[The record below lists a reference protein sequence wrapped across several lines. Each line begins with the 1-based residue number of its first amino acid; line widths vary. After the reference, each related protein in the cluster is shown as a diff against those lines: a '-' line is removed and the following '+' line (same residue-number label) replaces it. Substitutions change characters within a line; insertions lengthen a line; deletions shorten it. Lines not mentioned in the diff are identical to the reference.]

1 MLKRIV
7 VIGGGI
13 TGLSTMHYLQKLKKE
28 KSLDIELVL
37 VEAKEY
43 LGGKIHTVLENDF
56 IMEVGADSIVARNES
71 IIQLIEELQL
81 EDEKV
86 YNSTGISYIYTNN
99 ELHAI
104 PADSVFGIPAS
115 IESLNSSTLVSE
127 LGKKEALKDLEIP
140 NETFTKESSV
150 GSFLEYFLGKELVEK
165 QVVPVLSGVYSGDL
179 NKLSIAS
186 TLPYLIDYKNKYGSI
201 MKGLEEN
208 KAQFQASANKK
219 FISFQNGLSTLIDR
233 LEEVLSQSTIIKGVA
248 TKKVEKK
255 DDYYSILLTNGE
267 TIEADSVVLATPH
280 NVAQVILQDEELDTD
295 FNKLKNSSLISVYL
309 GFDIPDEQLPAEGT
323 GFIVSENSDVRCNA
337 CTWTSRKWTH
347 TSKNNQLLVRMFYKS
362 SNPAFESMKNM
373 SEDELVEVA
382 LQDIEMSLKLTGKPE
397 VIEVTKWNEQMP
409 NYHLAHGDAIQ
420 SLTAKMANDMP
431 NVLLAGC
438 SYYGVGIA
446 ACIKNGRETAEKII
460 NSIVQ

>member
-1 MLKRIV
+1 
-7 VIGGGI
+7 
-13 TGLSTMHYLQKLKKE
+13 
-28 KSLDIELVL
+28 
-37 VEAKEY
+37 
-43 LGGKIHTVLENDF
+43 
-56 IMEVGADSIVARNES
+56 
-71 IIQLIEELQL
+71 
-81 EDEKV
+81 
-86 YNSTGISYIYTNN
+86 
-99 ELHAI
+99 
-104 PADSVFGIPAS
+104 
-115 IESLNSSTLVSE
+115 
-127 LGKKEALKDLEIP
+127 
-140 NETFTKESSV
+140 
-150 GSFLEYFLGKELVEK
+150 
-165 QVVPVLSGVYSGDL
+165 
-179 NKLSIAS
+179 
-186 TLPYLIDYKNKYGSI
+186 